1 MAKSVANFI
10 NEVEVKLNRLDSSSY
25 EDVRPEEI
33 VFFAN
38 DALKA
43 LTLAF
48 DIGAYSPLL
57 DEFAIKT
64 YLAYLY
70 TVGDVGDPTPITDN
84 EFTLPEEVFKFK
96 DMEAYVT
103 IGSEVDWVDTR
114 FLDNDKNSSREDNP
128 FRRSFPD
135 SPIYRLIDEKIVF
148 EVNGFNVT
156 KARYEYL
163 KYPVEI
169 TEGGTLDYPFI
180 TELEDKTVT
189 IILENLENQ
198 RLGSQPQVSK
208 T

>member
-1 MAKSVANFI
+1 MNTSVFI
-10 NEVEVKLNRLDSSSY
+10 RNVEVKLNRIDSSSY
-25 EDVRPEEI
+25 EDIRPEEV

-38 DALKA
+38 DALKS

-48 DIGAYSPLL
+48 DLGAYSQLL

-64 YLAYLY
+64 YLAYLHSVE
-70 TVGDVGDPTPITDN
+70 TEATIIDN
-84 EFTLPEEVFKFK
+84 EFALDAKVFKFK
-96 DMEAYVT
+96 DMEAYVE
-103 IGSEVDWVDTR
+103 IGDEKDWTDTR